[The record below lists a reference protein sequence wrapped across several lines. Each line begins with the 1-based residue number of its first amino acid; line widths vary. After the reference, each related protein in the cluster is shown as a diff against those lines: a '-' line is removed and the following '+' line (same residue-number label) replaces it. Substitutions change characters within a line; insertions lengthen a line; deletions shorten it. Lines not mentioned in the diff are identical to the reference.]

1 MNVFLRVAKI
11 TGRLIAVVLV
21 IFIILCI
28 LFDYEVTFRIS
39 DRDLLQ
45 YFADHR
51 IKGEVRYYEA
61 EGRRVRYA
69 AVGNDSLPVI
79 LFIHGAPSSLSI
91 YKDYFAD
98 SAFEQKFRMYAVD
111 RPGYG
116 NSGLGVPEPSIEKQA
131 KIISA
136 ILRKS
141 NTLHRP
147 VIVVAASY
155 GTSVACRLVMDNPGL
170 VDGLVL
176 TGPSLAPGQEKTY
189 WFSPYIE
196 TPLLNWGVPR
206 MLRSANREKMHHRE
220 ELTKML
226 PLWKNIRIPVMYMQ
240 GAKDQLID
248 TTNASFARAH
258 LVNAPYLNI
267 HFFPGRPHFIPFT
280 EHVAIRAHILAML
293 DMLENK
299 AVPDYPNEVKK

>member
-1 MNVFLRVAKI
+1 MNVFLRVAKV
-11 TGRLIAVVLV
+11 TGRLIAALVVVL
-21 IFIILCI
+21 IILCI
-28 LFDYEVTFRIS
+28 LFDYGVTFRIS
-39 DRDLLQ
+39 DQALMH
-45 YFADHR
+45 FFTEHH
-51 IKGEVRYYEA
+51 INGEVRYYETG
-61 EGRRVRYA
+61 GRRVRYA

-98 SAFEQKFRMYAVD
+98 TAFENRFRMYAVD

-116 NSGLGVPEPSIEKQA
+116 YSGLGVPEPSIKKQA
-131 KIISA
+131 EIIST
-136 ILRKS
+136 ILRKL
-141 NTLHRP
+141 NTVHRP

-155 GTSVACRLVMDNPGL
+155 GTSIACRLVMDNPGL

-206 MLRSANREKMHHRE
+206 MLRSANREKMQHRE

-226 PLWKNIRIPVMYMQ
+226 PLWKEIRIPVMYMQ

-248 TTNASFARAH
+248 TTNAAFARAQ
-258 LVNAPYLNI
+258 LVNVPYLNI

-280 EHVAIRAHILAML
+280 EHAAIRAHILGML
-293 DMLENK
+293 NLLENK
-299 AVPDYPNEVKK
+299 SVGDYPNEAKK